1 MGYLEN
7 CKVSARTKI
16 ELEDTEKFRAECGD
30 QIPKFLLSWLDYD
43 DNAAVLIAAGEKTL
57 YGAFKAIRDYAS
69 KHKAG
74 SCAYVPPEKAM
85 ELVLEYFGQEEP
97 QAVIEGGLMY
107 KVMMDEAARFKPYG
121 TETPESEAEITE
133 SGTESTE
140 KGTDAPET
148 ETVTSASEQKTQPV
162 AKTARPCTALDVAK
176 ALGNI
181 SLEDLGL

>member
-69 KHKAG
+69 KHKTG

-121 TETPESEAEITE
+121 TETPKSEAETTE
-133 SGTESTE
+133 S
-140 KGTDAPET
+140 GTDAPET
-148 ETVTSASEQKTQPV
+148 ETVTSPSEQKPQPV
-162 AKTARPCTALDVAK
+162 AEETKPKNDLSALS
-176 ALGNI
+176 AL

>member
-69 KHKAG
+69 KHKTG

-121 TETPESEAEITE
+121 TEMPKSEAEIAE

-140 KGTDAPET
+140 KGTDAPEA
-148 ETVTSASEQKTQPV
+148 ETVTSPSEQKTQPV

>member
-7 CKVSARTKI
+7 CKVGARTKI

-69 KHKAG
+69 KHKTG

-121 TETPESEAEITE
+121 TEKPKSEAETTE
-133 SGTESTE
+133 SGTTATES
-140 KGTDAPET
+140 GTDAPKT
-148 ETVTSASEQKTQPV
+148 ETVTSPSEQKTQPV
-162 AKTARPCTALDVAK
+162 AEETKPKNDLSALS
-176 ALGNI
+176 ALK
-181 SLEDLGL
+181 LEDLGL

>member
-121 TETPESEAEITE
+121 TEMPKNEAETTK
-133 SGTESTE
+133 SGTEGTE
-140 KGTDAPET
+140 NG
-148 ETVTSASEQKTQPV
+148 TVTSPSEQKTQPV
-162 AKTARPCTALDVAK
+162 AEETKPKNDLSALS
-176 ALGNI
+176 AL

>member
-121 TETPESEAEITE
+121 TETPK
-133 SGTESTE
+133 SGTEGTE
-140 KGTDAPET
+140 NG
-148 ETVTSASEQKTQPV
+148 TVTSPSEQKTQPV
-162 AKTARPCTALDVAK
+162 AEETKPKNDLSALS
-176 ALGNI
+176 AL

>member
-43 DNAAVLIAAGEKTL
+43 DNAAALIAAGEKTL
-57 YGAFKAIRDYAS
+57 YGAFEAIRDYAS
-69 KHKAG
+69 KHKTG

-107 KVMMDEAARFKPYG
+107 KVMMDEASRFKPYG
-121 TETPESEAEITE
+121 TETPK
-133 SGTESTE
+133 SGTEGTE
-140 KGTDAPET
+140 NGTNASKT
-148 ETVTSASEQKTQPV
+148 EIVTSTSERNPQPV
-162 AKTARPCTALDVAK
+162 AEEAKPRNDLSALN
-176 ALGNI
+176 AL

>member
-69 KHKAG
+69 KYKVG

-121 TETPESEAEITE
+121 TEMPKSEAETTK
-133 SGTESTE
+133 SGTEGTE
-140 KGTDAPET
+140 NGTDAPKT
-148 ETVTSASEQKTQPV
+148 ETVTSPSEQKTQPV
-162 AKTARPCTALDVAK
+162 AEETKPKNDLSALS
-176 ALGNI
+176 AL

>member
-69 KHKAG
+69 KHKTG
-74 SCAYVPPEKAM
+74 NCAYVPPEKAM

-121 TETPESEAEITE
+121 TETPK
-133 SGTESTE
+133 SGTEGTE
-140 KGTDAPET
+140 NGTDTPET
-148 ETVTSASEQKTQPV
+148 ETVTSPSEQKTQPV

>member
-57 YGAFKAIRDYAS
+57 YGAFEAIRDYAS
-69 KHKAG
+69 KHKTG

-107 KVMMDEAARFKPYG
+107 KAMMDEVARFKPYG
-121 TETPESEAEITE
+121 TETPKSEAETTE
-133 SGTESTE
+133 SGTEGTE
-140 KGTDAPET
+140 NGTDTPET
-148 ETVTSASEQKTQPV
+148 ETVTSPSEQKTQPV
-162 AKTARPCTALDVAK
+162 AEETKPKNDLSALS
-176 ALGNI
+176 AL

>member
-57 YGAFKAIRDYAS
+57 YGAFEAIRDYAS
-69 KHKAG
+69 KHKTG
-74 SCAYVPPEKAM
+74 NCAYVPPEKAM

-121 TETPESEAEITE
+121 TETPKSEAET
-133 SGTESTE
+133 T
-140 KGTDAPET
+140 ET
-148 ETVTSASEQKTQPV
+148 ETVTSPSEQKTQPV
-162 AKTARPCTALDVAK
+162 AEETKVKNDLSALS
-176 ALGNI
+176 AL

>member
-57 YGAFKAIRDYAS
+57 YGAFEAIRDYAS
-69 KHKAG
+69 KHKTG
-74 SCAYVPPEKAM
+74 NCAYVPPEKAM

-121 TETPESEAEITE
+121 TETPESGTK
-133 SGTESTE
+133 GTEN
-140 KGTDAPET
+140 GTDALET
-148 ETVTSASEQKTQPV
+148 ETVTSPSEQKPQPV
-162 AKTARPCTALDVAK
+162 AEETKPKNDLSALS
-176 ALGNI
+176 AL

>member
-7 CKVSARTKI
+7 CKVGARTKI

-69 KHKAG
+69 KHKTG
-74 SCAYVPPEKAM
+74 NCAYVPPEKAM

-121 TETPESEAEITE
+121 TETPKI
-133 SGTESTE
+133 GTESTE
-140 KGTDAPET
+140 NGTVE
-148 ETVTSASEQKTQPV
+148 SASEQKTQPV

-176 ALGNI
+176 ALSNI

>member
-69 KHKAG
+69 KHKTG
-74 SCAYVPPEKAM
+74 SCAYVPSEKAM

-121 TETPESEAEITE
+121 TETPKSEAETTE
-133 SGTESTE
+133 SGTKGIEN
-140 KGTDAPET
+140 GTDAQET
-148 ETVTSASEQKTQPV
+148 ETVTSPSEQKTQPV
-162 AKTARPCTALDVAK
+162 AEKTKAKNDLSALN
-176 ALGNI
+176 AL